1 MAVGGV
7 STPRAPIGAT
17 ASMAT
22 NSLGTYV
29 MVSLVIWKVS
39 QTLLLTRMEKSN
51 SSVNG
56 FTCNAERFKKKE
68 SESNELV
75 IVHSC
80 LSALQMWMS
89 VRSRESVC
97 TAAVLIWMAPTS
109 ASVTPVTKS
118 LQTAGLVKVC
128 KILSGDFSV

>member
-56 FTCNAERFKKKE
+56 FTCNAEGLKKKK
-68 SESNELV
+68 V
-75 IVHSC
+75 K
-80 LSALQMWMS
+80 A
-89 VRSRESVC
+89 
-97 TAAVLIWMAPTS
+97 TS
-109 ASVTPVTKS
+109 
-118 LQTAGLVKVC
+118 
-128 KILSGDFSV
+128 